1 MTSTSLQ
8 FVTSPDRPLDKALL
22 DILRRVDTVAR
33 VLGIEYFVGG
43 ALARDL
49 ILLHVFGKN
58 TGRATRDVDL
68 GICVDDWARF
78 DTLRTRLIETGA
90 FSERSGIAHRLYFRP
105 AQSSHDIPL
114 DLLPFGGVERSDRTI
129 AWPPA
134 MNIVMDVSG
143 FAEAHASALR
153 VEVAQGFSV
162 AVSSLPALAVL
173 KLIAWRDRR
182 RETSKDAT
190 DFLLIARRYGDAGN
204 LDRLYEDQPA
214 LLQATDFDPDLA
226 GAMLLG
232 RDAAELCQENTA
244 IAVTQI
250 VSDASLK
257 ASLIHQVLQATL
269 STGGDAAISTVEAFI
284 EAFAA
289 GFAAAATT
297 PVASR

>member
-105 AQSSHDIPL
+105 AQSSHDIPPDSQPQPRRL
-114 DLLPFGGVERSDRTI
+114 TQAGETSPMTNLGTRPARRLPPRAARRQDLPDKWLPQAT
-129 AWPPA
+129 APCCL
-134 MNIVMDVSG
+134 
-143 FAEAHASALR
+143 AEAVRFELTDGCPSPVFKTGAIDHSATLPGNPSFYAGGGAGSGRNSSSTSLSSSQPRGVAAMR
-153 VEVAQGFSV
+153 VALD
-162 AVSSLPALAVL
+162 SSSP
-173 KLIAWRDRR
+173 
-182 RETSKDAT
+182 SCS
-190 DFLLIARRYGDAGN
+190 ARRKPGCR
-204 LDRLYEDQPA
+204 LDRGMPV
-214 LLQATDFDPDLA
+214 
-226 GAMLLG
+226 
-232 RDAAELCQENTA
+232 R
-244 IAVTQI
+244 
-250 VSDASLK
+250 
-257 ASLIHQVLQATL
+257 
-269 STGGDAAISTVEAFI
+269 ST
-284 EAFAA
+284 
-289 GFAAAATT
+289 
-297 PVASR
+297 